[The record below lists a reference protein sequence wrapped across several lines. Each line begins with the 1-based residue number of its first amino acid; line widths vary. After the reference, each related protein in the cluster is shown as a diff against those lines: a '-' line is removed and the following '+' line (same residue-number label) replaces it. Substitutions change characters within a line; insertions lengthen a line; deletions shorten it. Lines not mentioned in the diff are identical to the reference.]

1 MEMTPGTDTDKGRKY
16 ELSVIALLAS
26 TLSKNENVEDYR
38 IFSNAQKYQPF
49 DDVVAK
55 VVFKGSEQEQI
66 YAIQTKCGNDKFQIQ
81 KYFNGYNEIVKQEDE
96 KSIQCWYFAV
106 KDVEY
111 FNQQFKRQR
120 LQCEKRSSENPK
132 NILNDTPSY
141 LLRSSDRKYE
151 RLCNNLYLYFD
162 QPDAQK
168 IREKL
173 EQEWKVN
180 VPPHSYIEKYFTDTK
195 EGLSKASF
203 EHELLKI
210 RLSNYVVT
218 PTKAISFQHEAVAE
232 WNRLTLERDVT
243 IVRNELNIEGYLFGC
258 ILQNISNTIDITRW
272 NHFVA
277 NEGKVNGHAMD
288 AYKAVTLKDLVIQL
302 WEENKIPLLLK
313 TDALPP
319 VLEEFSRLKKRF
331 IIIDSNTTNRCLVI
345 ESCELSIF
353 RHLGDVADE
362 GMMKSIKVSLQ
373 CREPTSLFEIIK
385 DDVKL
390 M

>member
-1 MEMTPGTDTDKGRKY
+1 METTPGAESDKGRKY

-66 YAIQTKCGNDKFQIQ
+66 YAIQTKCGNDKFQIK
-81 KYFNGYNEIVKQEDE
+81 KYFDGYNEIVKQEDE
-96 KSIQCWYFAV
+96 KKIQCYYLAVKNVDYFA
-106 KDVEY
+106 
-111 FNQQFKRQR
+111 QQFKRQG
-120 LQCEKRSSENPK
+120 LQCDRRSNANPRDIF
-132 NILNDTPSY
+132 NEAPCY
-141 LLRSSDRKYE
+141 LLRHSDRKYE
-151 RLCNNLYLYFD
+151 SLCNNLYLYFD
-162 QPDAQK
+162 QPDTQK
-168 IREKL
+168 IHEKL

-180 VPPHSYIEKYFTDTK
+180 VLPHSYIEKYFTNTT

-210 RLSNYVVT
+210 RLSNYIVT

-243 IVRNELNIEGYLFGC
+243 IVRNELNIESYLFGC

-277 NEGKVNGHAMD
+277 NEGKINGHAMD

-319 VLEEFSRLKKRF
+319 VLKEFSRLKKRF
-331 IIIDSNTTNRCLVI
+331 IIIDSNPTNRCLDI
-345 ESCELSIF
+345 ESCEL
-353 RHLGDVADE
+353 
-362 GMMKSIKVSLQ
+362 KV
-373 CREPTSLFEIIK
+373 
-385 DDVKL
+385 
-390 M
+390 